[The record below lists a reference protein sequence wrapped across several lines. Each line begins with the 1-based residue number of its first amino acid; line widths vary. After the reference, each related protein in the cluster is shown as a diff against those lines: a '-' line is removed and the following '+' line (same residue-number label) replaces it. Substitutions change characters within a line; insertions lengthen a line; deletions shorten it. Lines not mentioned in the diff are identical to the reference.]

1 MPSIDFKRV
10 RARVTNELSEEPIT
24 DAAIV
29 QQAAEHASSL
39 GLSYPP
45 VKGVDPAQGI
55 WDLYLPAELV
65 QALHERQARTFRVES
80 EGYYLVVDFLDE

>member
-1 MPSIDFKRV
+1 M
-10 RARVTNELSEEPIT
+10 
-24 DAAIV
+24 
-29 QQAAEHASSL
+29 
-39 GLSYPP
+39 SYPP

-80 EGYYLVVDFLDE
+80 EGYYCVVEFLDE